1 MENGLLYECGA
12 QHSMRSGV
20 DVLLS
25 FWFAVSRVRRMV
37 LGASRW
43 FFLGALSD
51 RAIVRAGGN
60 GSSSV
65 SAQIMDI

>member
-1 MENGLLYECGA
+1 MENVLLYECGA

-25 FWFAVSRVRRMV
+25 FWFAVSRVRRME
-37 LGASRW
+37 LGTSRR

-51 RAIVRAGGN
+51 RAIARVGGN
-60 GSSSV
+60 GSSSMSGLV
-65 SAQIMDI
+65 MDI